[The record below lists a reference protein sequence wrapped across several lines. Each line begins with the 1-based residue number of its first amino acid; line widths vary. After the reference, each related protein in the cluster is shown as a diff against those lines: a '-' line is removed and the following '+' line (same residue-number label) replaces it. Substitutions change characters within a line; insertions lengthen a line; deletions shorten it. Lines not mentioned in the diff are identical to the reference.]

1 MEDPFEKY
9 CKNELTKDNY
19 QLLFFDTS
27 ALLKLDIETTES
39 LQNHKISP
47 VVNGFVL
54 SEIIKGLD
62 KEHEDFEKH
71 KIKKLEIAK
80 YLDSLGC
87 LFMLSHK
94 EIETMELKSACDQ
107 LNDRHAHDFLQVFR
121 KTPFHG
127 KDVGLEECY
136 EELKKCREL
145 NYYQVYL
152 KRKIEKEQ
160 ENKQHI
166 KKAIE
171 DGLNENTEAVDQLT
185 EYYKVLCE
193 VCKEKTFKFQNKVFI
208 KERLKEE
215 SIDSTKISSLIKIF
229 DKDIF
234 KFHNFAPYYSISNY
248 VSWKRWISEYKVKH
262 ANDIMDD
269 MHFISALSYCDAYVS
284 YDNRHREYVEA
295 LLETPE
301 MADYPK
307 IEIGKSVAEIIQKL
321 DSPQKNTQHHQLK

>member
-1 MEDPFEKY
+1 MKDPFEKY

-27 ALLKLDIETTES
+27 VLLELDIETTEI
-39 LQNHKISP
+39 LQKHKIRP
-47 VVNGFVL
+47 VVNDFVF

-62 KEHEDFEKH
+62 KGHKNFEKF
-71 KIKKLEIAK
+71 KIKKLDIAK

-107 LNDRHAHDFLQVFR
+107 LNERHAHDFLQVFR

-127 KDVGLEECY
+127 KYEGLNDI
-136 EELKKCREL
+136 LHKEL
-145 NYYQVYL
+145 NYQLHL
-152 KRKIEKEQ
+152 KRVIKEQ
-160 ENKQHI
+160 ENKQYI
-166 KKAIE
+166 TKAINN
-171 DGLNENTEAVDQLT
+171 GLNENTEAVNQLK
-185 EYYKVLCE
+185 EYYKALCK
-193 VCKEKTFKFQNKVFI
+193 VCKKKTFKLQNEIFI
-208 KERLKEE
+208 KKRLKEE

-234 KFHNFAPYYSISNY
+234 KFHHFAPHYSVSNY
-248 VSWKRWISEYKVKH
+248 VSWKRWISENKVKC
-262 ANDIMDD
+262 ANDIMDE

-284 YDNRHREYVEA
+284 LDKKHLTSVKVF
-295 LLETPE
+295 TE

-321 DSPQKNTQHHQLK
+321 DSPQKNIQNHQLK

>member
-1 MEDPFEKY
+1 MKNPFEKY

-27 ALLKLDIETTES
+27 VLLELDTKTTEI
-39 LQNHKISP
+39 LQKHKIRP
-47 VVNGFVL
+47 VVNEFVFG
-54 SEIIKGLD
+54 EIIKGLD
-62 KEHEDFEKH
+62 KGHKNFEKF
-71 KIKKLEIAK
+71 KIKKLDIAK

-87 LFMLSHK
+87 LFMLSRK
-94 EIETMELKSACDQ
+94 EIEAMELKSACDQ
-107 LNDRHAHDFLQVFR
+107 LNERHAHDFLQVFR
-121 KTPFHG
+121 KTPFHA
-127 KDVGLEECY
+127 KYEGLNDILHE
-136 EELKKCREL
+136 EL
-145 NYYQVYL
+145 NYQLHL
-152 KRKIEKEQ
+152 KRLIKEQ

-171 DGLNENTEAVDQLT
+171 NGLNKNTEAVNQSK

-193 VCKEKTFKFQNKVFI
+193 CCSKNIFKLQNKVFI

-234 KFHNFAPYYSISNY
+234 KFHNFAPHYSISNY
-248 VSWKRWISEYKVKH
+248 VSWKRWVSEYKVKH

-284 YDNRHREYVEA
+284 DDNHHREYVES
-295 LLETPE
+295 LLEAPE
-301 MADYPK
+301 MTDYPK

-321 DSPQKNTQHHQLK
+321 DSPQKTHKVIS